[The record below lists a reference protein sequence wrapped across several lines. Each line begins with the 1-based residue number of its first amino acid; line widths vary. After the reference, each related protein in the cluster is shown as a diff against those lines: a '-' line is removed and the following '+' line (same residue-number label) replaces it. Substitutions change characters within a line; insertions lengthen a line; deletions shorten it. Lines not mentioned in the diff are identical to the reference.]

1 MDLTD
6 TDLPDDIDALKALVR
21 AHAAS
26 AHANAQRVVELQDQL
41 SSRVIEIEHL
51 KLTIGKHP
59 ISTVADDV
67 DTREAGLL
75 ANGIDACGGGQQRS
89 NVPR

>member
-51 KLTIGKHP
+51 T
-59 ISTVADDV
+59 DDC
-67 DTREAGLL
+67 EA
-75 ANGIDACGGGQQRS
+75 APHAVRS
-89 NVPR
+89 QV